1 MPKVT
6 RICRVCG
13 KQYVACAT
21 PNYGVFRYTD
31 VACSKECG
39 QEYLRQVL
47 EARGESGADNVE
59 PVKPTTP
66 AAATTVEEV
75 AAPEEYKD
83 AGLDVK
89 TETVLCSP
97 DVADTPAET
106 ERKEAEEVT
115 VARTKKRKRK
125 R

>member
-21 PNYGVFRYTD
+21 PNNGVFRYTD
-31 VACSKECG
+31 IACSKECG

-47 EARGESGADNVE
+47 EARGEPSANNTE
-59 PVKPTTP
+59 SVKPTTP
-66 AAATTVEEV
+66 AAATAVEEV

-83 AGLDVK
+83 ADLDIK
-89 TETVLCSP
+89 TETVLYSP